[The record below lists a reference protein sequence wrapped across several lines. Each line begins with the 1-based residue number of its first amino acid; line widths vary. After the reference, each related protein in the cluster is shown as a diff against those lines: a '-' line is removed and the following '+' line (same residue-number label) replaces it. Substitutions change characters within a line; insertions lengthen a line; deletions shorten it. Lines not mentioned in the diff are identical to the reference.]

1 MTETTI
7 LICTISCIICPI
19 VSVFCIIF
27 MCYSI
32 IHRMYAIEKQFLK
45 LYNES
50 EARINQTNGMICK
63 LSACIEKT
71 ENVLMTITNDYEY
84 RMDKLQETHDKVME
98 QKRQFNKAEWRL
110 DKTKCHSVR
119 CRDRSAYQRN
129 QCNTKL
135 NIAAARV

>member
-27 MCYSI
+27 MCYGT

-50 EARINQTNGMICK
+50 EARINQTNEMICK

-71 ENVLMTITNDYEY
+71 ENVLMTITNDYEH

-98 QKRQFNKAEWRL
+98 QNGNL
-110 DKTKCHSVR
+110 
-119 CRDRSAYQRN
+119 
-129 QCNTKL
+129 TKL
-135 NIAAARV
+135 NGDLTKQNAILSAAATVPHINVTNATPN

>member
-27 MCYSI
+27 MCYGT

-50 EARINQTNGMICK
+50 EARINQTNEMICK
-63 LSACIEKT
+63 LSTCIEKT
-71 ENVLMTITNDYEY
+71 EMYSLLSQTITNI
-84 RMDKLQETHDKVME
+84 VWI
-98 QKRQFNKAEWRL
+98 N
-110 DKTKCHSVR
+110 
-119 CRDRSAYQRN
+119 CRKP
-129 QCNTKL
+129 TIK
-135 NIAAARV
+135 